1 MYVESW
7 QPLYF
12 VDYMYLLTILWFLS
26 FFQVPNYYKIIT
38 NPIDFSKIKIKLQ
51 RQNFNHYDTIED
63 FIADVKLVFQNCA
76 TYNSVSNSPTVL
88 IFFSII
94 DFHWKCDIELF
105 PLMQFLLV
113 CLILYFIFHMVIQ
126 GEITILVAYR

>member
-1 MYVESW
+1 MY
-7 QPLYF
+7 YK
-12 VDYMYLLTILWFLS
+12 YLINLLPFIY

-38 NPIDFSKIKIKLQ
+38 NPIDFSKIKVKLQ

-88 IFFSII
+88 KMIILIF
-94 DFHWKCDIELF
+94 IEN
-105 PLMQFLLV
+105 
-113 CLILYFIFHMVIQ
+113 LI
-126 GEITILVAYR
+126 